1 MRDLQYLYS
10 SLLPD
15 NLLELEFVLRIAI
28 ALLLGFA
35 IGFERKMRFK
45 EVGIRTHAIVAAGA
59 CLFMLISKYGFDD
72 MDGRFD
78 GARVVAQ
85 VVSGIGFIGAGMIMH
100 RKLAIHG
107 LTTAAGVWITAG
119 IGMAVGAGM
128 YILAACSTVII
139 IAAQCI
145 MHINCRLF
153 RTKHY
158 VQIQVVFV
166 NSTDEGEKVKKIFD
180 VDRYVEVDAKKQDD
194 EIVFSVV
201 LRTDKTYS
209 DMFIFQTL
217 QDFPF
222 IKSITR
228 IDDD

>member
-1 MRDLQYLYS
+1 MW
-10 SLLPD
+10 LLPVEV
-15 NLLELEFVLRIAI
+15 NEYLKEAEFVIRII
-28 ALLLGFA
+28 ISVLLGFA
-35 IGFERKMRFK
+35 IGMERKMRFK

-72 MDGRFD
+72 LDGRFD

-128 YILAACSTVII
+128 YILAACATVII
-139 IAAQCI
+139 IGAQCI

-166 NSTDEGEKVKKIFD
+166 NTGDEGEKVKELFS
-180 VDRYVEVDAKKQDD
+180 VDRYVEVDAKKQDED
-194 EIVFSVV
+194 TLFSVI
-201 LRTDKTYS
+201 LRTDKTF
-209 DMFIFQTL
+209 DDRFIFSTL
-217 QDFPF
+217 QEYPF

>member
-1 MRDLQYLYS
+1 MW
-10 SLLPD
+10 LLPVEQ
-15 NLLELEFVLRIAI
+15 NVYLQEVEYILRIAI
-28 ALLLGFA
+28 SVLLGFA
-35 IGFERKMRFK
+35 IGMERKMRFK

-59 CLFMLISKYGFDD
+59 CLFMLISKYGFEDL
-72 MDGRFD
+72 DGRFD

-119 IGMAVGAGM
+119 IGMAIGAGM
-128 YILAACSTVII
+128 YILGASATVII
-139 IAAQCI
+139 IGAQCI
-145 MHINCRLF
+145 MHINCRIF
-153 RTKHY
+153 TTKHY

-166 NSTDEGEKVKKIFD
+166 NNGDEGETVKKIFE
-180 VDRYVEVDAKKQDD
+180 VDRYVEVDAKKQD
-194 EIVFSVV
+194 EGVVFSVI
-201 LRTDKTYS
+201 LRTDKTYN
-209 DMFIFQTL
+209 DTFILQTL
-217 QDFPF
+217 QDYPF

>member
-1 MRDLQYLYS
+1 MLYN
-10 SLLPD
+10 SLLPEK
-15 NLLELEFVLRIAI
+15 LLELEFIIRIII

-35 IGFERKMRFK
+35 IGMERKMRFK
-45 EVGIRTHAIVAAGA
+45 EVGIRTHAIVAAGS
-59 CLFMLISKYGFDD
+59 CLFMIVSKYGFDGVGD
-72 MDGRFD
+72 P
-78 GARVVAQ
+78 ARVVAQ

-119 IGMAVGAGM
+119 IGMAAGAGL
-128 YILAACSTVII
+128 YIVAGGATVII
-139 IAAQCI
+139 IGAQCI
-145 MHINCRLF
+145 MHIDCKLF

-166 NSTDEGEKVKKIFD
+166 NRTDEGETVKKLFD
-180 VDRYVEVDAKKQDD
+180 VDRYVEVDAKRGD
-194 EIVFSVV
+194 EDIVFSVI
-201 LRTDKTYS
+201 LRTDKTFT
-209 DMFIFQTL
+209 DANIFQML
-217 QDFPF
+217 QDYPF

>member
-1 MRDLQYLYS
+1 MR
-10 SLLPD
+10 LLPD
-15 NLLELEFVLRIAI
+15 NLIELEFVIRMLI

-35 IGFERKMRFK
+35 IGTERKMRFK

-100 RKLAIHG
+100 RKMAIHG

-119 IGMAVGAGM
+119 VGMAVGAGM
-128 YILAACSTVII
+128 YILAACATVII
-139 IAAQCI
+139 IGAQCI
-145 MHINCRLF
+145 MHINIKF
-153 RTKHY
+153 FKNKSY

-166 NSTDEGEKVKKIFD
+166 NTSDEIDVVRKIFD
-180 VDRYVEVDAKKQDD
+180 VERYVQVDAKKKD
-194 EIVFSVV
+194 EGTVFTVI
-201 LRTDKTYS
+201 LRTDKLY
-209 DMFIFQTL
+209 DDKFIFKTL
-217 QDFPF
+217 EAHPF
-222 IKSITR
+222 IQSITR
-228 IDDD
+228 FDDD

>member
-1 MRDLQYLYS
+1 MWLIPERLNLQ
-10 SLLPD
+10 
-15 NLLELEFVLRIAI
+15 ELEYVIRMII
-28 ALLLGFA
+28 ALILGFA
-35 IGFERKMRFK
+35 IGMERKMRFK

-59 CLFMLISKYGFDD
+59 CLFMLISKYGFEDT
-72 MDGRFD
+72 DGRFD

-128 YILAACSTVII
+128 YIVAGSATVII
-139 IAAQCI
+139 IGAQCI
-145 MHINCRLF
+145 MHIDCKLF

-158 VQIQVVFV
+158 VQIQVVFL
-166 NSTDEGEKVKKIFD
+166 NKTDEGETVKKLFD
-180 VDRYVEVDAKKQDD
+180 VDRYVEVDAKKDNED
-194 EIVFSVV
+194 IVFSVI
-201 LRTDKTYS
+201 LRTDKTFT
-209 DMFIFQTL
+209 DANIFQIL
-217 QDFPF
+217 QDYPF

>member
-1 MRDLQYLYS
+1 MW
-10 SLLPD
+10 LLPIET
-15 NLLELEFVLRIAI
+15 NAYLKELEFIIR
-28 ALLLGFA
+28 LLMAVILGFA
-35 IGFERKMRFK
+35 IGMERKMRFK

-72 MDGRFD
+72 MGDGRFD
-78 GARVVAQ
+78 SARVAAQ

-119 IGMAVGAGM
+119 VGMAVGAGM
-128 YILAACSTVII
+128 YILAACATVII

-145 MHINCRLF
+145 MHINCNF
-153 RTKHY
+153 FKNKHY

-166 NSTDEGEKVKKIFD
+166 NTTDENETVKKIFD
-180 VDRYVEVDAKKQDD
+180 VDRYLHVEAKKKDG
-194 EIVFSVV
+194 EVVFSVIV
-201 LRTDKTYS
+201 RTDKIY
-209 DMFIFQTL
+209 DDAFIFKTL
-217 QDFPF
+217 QEYPF
-222 IKSITR
+222 IQSITR

>member
-1 MRDLQYLYS
+1 MW
-10 SLLPD
+10 LLPE
-15 NLLELEFVLRIAI
+15 NLKELEYIIRIII
-28 ALLLGFA
+28 AVLLGFA
-35 IGFERKMRFK
+35 IGVERKMRFK

-72 MDGRFD
+72 IADARFD
-78 GARVVAQ
+78 AARVVAQ

-119 IGMAVGAGM
+119 VGMAAGAGM

-145 MHINCRLF
+145 MHINCNF
-153 RTKHY
+153 FKNKHY
-158 VQIQVVFV
+158 VQIQVVFI
-166 NSTDEGEKVKKIFD
+166 NTTDENETVKRIFE
-180 VDRYVEVDAKKQDD
+180 VDRYLHVEAKSK
-194 EIVFSVV
+194 EEGIVFSVV
-201 LRTDKTYS
+201 LRTDKLY
-209 DMFIFQTL
+209 DDAFIFKTL
-217 QDFPF
+217 QEYPF
-222 IKSITR
+222 IQSINR

>member
-1 MRDLQYLYS
+1 MW
-10 SLLPD
+10 LLPVEV
-15 NLLELEFVLRIAI
+15 NEYLKEAEFVIRII
-28 ALLLGFA
+28 ISVLLGFA
-35 IGFERKMRFK
+35 IGMERKMRFK

-72 MDGRFD
+72 LDGRFD

-128 YILAACSTVII
+128 YILAASATVII
-139 IAAQCI
+139 IGAQCI

-166 NSTDEGEKVKKIFD
+166 NTGDEGEKVKELFS
-180 VDRYVEVDAKKQDD
+180 VERYVEVDAKKQDED
-194 EIVFSVV
+194 TLFSVI
-201 LRTDKTYS
+201 LRTDKTF
-209 DMFIFQTL
+209 DDRFIFSTL
-217 QDFPF
+217 QEYPF

>member
-1 MRDLQYLYS
+1 MR
-10 SLLPD
+10 LLPD
-15 NLLELEFVLRIAI
+15 NLLELEFVIRILI

-35 IGFERKMRFK
+35 IGTERKMRFK

-59 CLFMLISKYGFDD
+59 CLFMLISKYGFEDT
-72 MDGRFD
+72 DGRFD

-119 IGMAVGAGM
+119 VGMAVGAGM

-139 IAAQCI
+139 IGAQCI
-145 MHINCRLF
+145 MHINCKLF
-153 RTKHY
+153 KNKSY
-158 VQIQVVFV
+158 VQIQIVFI
-166 NSTDEGEKVKKIFD
+166 NSTNEGEIVKKIFE
-180 VDRYVEVDAKKQDD
+180 VDRYLHVEAKKK
-194 EIVFSVV
+194 EEGIVFSVTV
-201 LRTDKTYS
+201 RTDKMY
-209 DMFIFQTL
+209 DDAFIFKTL
-217 QDFPF
+217 QEYPF
-222 IKSITR
+222 IQSINR

>member
-1 MRDLQYLYS
+1 MWLIPEKLNLQ
-10 SLLPD
+10 
-15 NLLELEFVLRIAI
+15 ELEYVIRIII

-35 IGFERKMRFK
+35 IGMERKMRFK
-45 EVGIRTHAIVAAGA
+45 EVGIRTHAIVAAGS
-59 CLFMLISKYGFDD
+59 CLFMIISKYGFDGVGD
-72 MDGRFD
+72 P
-78 GARVVAQ
+78 ARVVAQ

-128 YILAACSTVII
+128 YILAASSTVII

-145 MHINCRLF
+145 MHINCKLF

-158 VQIQVVFV
+158 VQIQVVFI
-166 NSTDEGEKVKKIFD
+166 NKTDEGEKVKQIFN
-180 VDRYVEVDAKKQDD
+180 VDRYVEVDAKKDGDD
-194 EIVFSVV
+194 IVFSVI
-201 LRTDKTYS
+201 LRTDNIYS
-209 DMFIFQTL
+209 DATIFQTL
-217 QDFPF
+217 QDYPF